1 MLLCLSA
8 LTKLSPL
15 PRQPR
20 HNEWYVLSQST
31 SNPSVGGEG
40 DEREKQEVT
49 LSIEL
54 PFIESKQQQCS
65 AYLCLK
71 TLGGFSEL
79 DY

>member
-1 MLLCLSA
+1 M
-8 LTKLSPL
+8 
-15 PRQPR
+15 
-20 HNEWYVLSQST
+20 
-31 SNPSVGGEG
+31 GGEG

-65 AYLCLK
+65 AYLCLQ